1 MTKYKVPALEKA
13 ITILDFIA
21 SHNGKYSITDIHKEL
36 DISKTTVFSTLKVLE
51 YHDMVKKNEKGQYK
65 IGVKLYELGMSYISE
80 VDMVKIAR
88 PHLQRLMEGT
98 GYTVHLGVIDEG
110 ELLYVDKVEPNS
122 FIRFSTFPGLRSDFH
137 ITSLGKVIAAY
148 LDEEELDN
156 LLANKEL
163 TKHTSSTIR
172 DQSELRLILND
183 IRKKGFAIE
192 DEEEEIGVR
201 CIGVP
206 VFNGENV
213 VASISIVGHTSMLDF
228 NHADEL
234 INRLQQTA
242 QHVSKEL
249 GAVNVSL

>member
-1 MTKYKVPALEKA
+1 VTKYKVPALEKA

-21 SHNGKYSITDIHKEL
+21 SHNGKYTITEIHKEL

-88 PHLQRLMEGT
+88 PHLQKLMEET

-137 ITSLGKVIAAY
+137 ITSLGKVITAY
-148 LDEEELDN
+148 LDEGELDN

-163 TKHTSSTIR
+163 TKHTPSTIT
-172 DQSELRLILND
+172 DQNELKLILND
-183 IRKKGFAIE
+183 IRKRGYAIE

-206 VFNGENV
+206 VFNGDKV

-228 NHADEL
+228 NYADEL
-234 INRLQQTA
+234 IERLRQTA
-242 QHVSKEL
+242 QQVSKEL